1 MSAILLSQIWG
12 GFTTKITAGRAVLSD
27 FDSVEEKQIVNPVD
41 LGASDEDKV
50 RQLNSLTE
58 ENRPQVEKFLS
69 LIDGRYGTKSKTS
82 KKEDHKIIEKAHRP
96 RIKETKDW
104 FGVEHIRDSF
114 RFKTVLENIEDLPKI
129 AKDLKESGLCEV
141 VKTDIAK
148 VLQPDI
154 FGWRIAVFDLRM
166 KNGQLVEY
174 YLPVQEL
181 EQAKRTGNHAT
192 FEKWRDVDRKTMT
205 SGQQLEYRQDIRK
218 SFAKYDRAFDAYL
231 QRTRQKPEQVREA
244 LEKTKRI
251 FDKSK
256 DKEVEK
262 PSQEKKPSKL
272 IERIRQRK
280 EKNKEDDLMR

>member
-1 MSAILLSQIWG
+1 M
-12 GFTTKITAGRAVLSD
+12 SD
-27 FDSVEEKQIVNPVD
+27 FDDVEEKQIVNPVD

-50 RQLNSLTE
+50 RQLNALTE
-58 ENRPQVEKFLS
+58 ENKPQIEKFLT
-69 LIDGRYGTKSKTS
+69 LIDARYGTKSKTS

-141 VKTDIAK
+141 VKTDTAK

-154 FGWRIAVFDLRM
+154 FGWRIAVLDLKM

-181 EQAKRTGNHAT
+181 EQAKSTGNHAT
-192 FEKWRDVDRKTMT
+192 FEKWRDVDLKTMT
-205 SGQQLEYRQDIRK
+205 SSQQLEYRQDIRK

-231 QRTRQKPEQVREA
+231 ERTKQKPEQVKEV
-244 LEKTKRI
+244 LEKTKKI
-251 FDKSK
+251 F
-256 DKEVEK
+256 EK
-262 PSQEKKPSKL
+262 PKEKEKEIEKSAQQKKPSKL
-272 IERIRQRK
+272 IEKLRQQK
-280 EKNKEDDLMR
+280 EKNREDDLMR